1 MIKEREPALERVSV
15 VIQVIWTVV
24 CYYFVIWFSGI
35 VSINNFFQVKEH
47 LIIIFIMIPV
57 WFTLYELFEMGKME
71 RMERYRN
78 ILQKYF
84 IAISIGSF
92 IFMFLVQL
100 FDYPMFSVKLILLFG
115 ILNFFVLS
123 TQKIA
128 GRIILKHFRKRGYN
142 ARIILIIA
150 DESALSFIRQIIE
163 TPEWGYRIWGILT
176 DSELV
181 NKEFGHEFY
190 IYPENSDFSKLLD
203 ESIIDEVFF
212 CKYEFNTSRINK
224 LIDAC
229 REIGVSFHLHSNVL
243 AFKGL
248 IPRPSFV
255 NRQLFLSFINT
266 PGNYYA
272 LIIKG
277 AIDFFMAI
285 TVLILVS
292 PLMLIIGL
300 LIKLEDGGPVLFKQV
315 RIGRHGRLFKCI
327 KFRTMV
333 VNAEELKEK
342 LMEQNEQDGPAFK
355 MKNDPRITRIGKFL
369 RKTSL
374 DELPQFI
381 NVLMGDMSVVGP
393 RPPIPSEVKKYERY
407 LNRRLSVN
415 PGITCIW
422 QVSGRNNVSFD
433 KWMEMDMQYIDNWSL
448 GLDFVII
455 MKTITVIFNGNGQ

>member
-1 MIKEREPALERVSV
+1 MIKEREPALERFSV
-15 VIQVIWTVV
+15 VIQVIWTVI
-24 CYYFVIWFSGI
+24 CYYVIIWFEEI
-35 VSINNFFQVKEH
+35 VYRNNFFKNKEH
-47 LIIIFIMIPV
+47 LIIVFIMIPV
-57 WFTLYELFEMGKME
+57 WFTLFELFEMGKMA
-71 RMERYRN
+71 RMQRYRN
-78 ILQKYF
+78 ILQIYF
-84 IAISIGSF
+84 IAISLGSLVF
-92 IFMFLVQL
+92 LFLVQL
-100 FDYPMFSVKLILLFG
+100 FDYQMFSANLIMQFT
-115 ILNFFVLS
+115 ILTFLVLAI
-123 TQKIA
+123 QKIS
-128 GRIILKHFRKRGYN
+128 GRMILKHFRKRGFN
-142 ARIILIIA
+142 ARIVLIIA
-150 DESALSFIRQIIE
+150 DESTISFIRQIIE
-163 TPEWGYRIWGILT
+163 TPEWGYRIWGIIT

-181 NKEFGHEFY
+181 KKEFGNMFY
-190 IYPENSDFSKLLD
+190 IYPENSDFSRLLD

-212 CKYEFNTSRINK
+212 CKEEFNTSRLNK
-224 LIDAC
+224 MIDAC
-229 REIGVSFHLHSNVL
+229 REIGVSFHLHSNAL

-266 PGNYYA
+266 PDNYFA
-272 LIIKG
+272 LKIKG
-277 AIDFFMAI
+277 AIDFFMAT

-342 LMEQNEQDGPAFK
+342 LLEQNEQDGPAFK
-355 MKNDPRITRIGKFL
+355 MKNDPRITRVRKFL

-393 RPPIPSEVKKYERY
+393 RPPIPSEAKKYERC

-422 QVSGRNNVSFD
+422 QVSGRNKVSFD

-448 GLDFVII
+448 GLDFII
-455 MKTITVIFNGNGQ
+455 MMKTITVIFNGSGQ

>member
-1 MIKEREPALERVSV
+1 MIKEREPALERFSV
-15 VIQVIWTVV
+15 VIQVFWTVI
-24 CYYFVIWFSGI
+24 CYYVIIWVDGI
-35 VSINNFFQVKEH
+35 VSTDNFFINKEH

-57 WFTLYELFEMGKME
+57 WFTLFELFEMGKMA
-71 RMERYRN
+71 RMQRYRD
-78 ILQKYF
+78 ILKKYF
-84 IAISIGSF
+84 IAIAIGS
-92 IFMFLVQL
+92 IIILFLVQL
-100 FDYPMFSVKLILLFG
+100 FDYQMFSMNIIGQFA
-115 ILNFFVLS
+115 ILNLFVLS
-123 TQKIA
+123 TQKIT
-128 GRIILKHFRKRGYN
+128 GRMILRHYRKRGYN
-142 ARIILIIA
+142 ARIIMIIA
-150 DESALSFIRQIIE
+150 DESAISFIRQIIE
-163 TPEWGYRIWGILT
+163 TPEWGYRIWGIIT
-176 DSELV
+176 DSDLV
-181 NKEFGHEFY
+181 KNEFSNMFY
-190 IYPENSDFSKLLD
+190 IYPENSDFPRLLD

-212 CKYEFNTSRINK
+212 CKDEFNTSRIDK

-255 NRQLFLSFINT
+255 NRQLFLSFTNT
-266 PGNYYA
+266 PNNYYA
-272 LIIKG
+272 LKIKG
-277 AIDFFMAI
+277 AIDFFMAT

-333 VNAEELKEK
+333 TNAEELKEK
-342 LMEQNEQDGPAFK
+342 LIEQNEQDGPAFK
-355 MKNDPRITRIGKFL
+355 MKNDPRITKVGKFL

-393 RPPIPSEVKKYERY
+393 RPPIPSEVKKYERC

-422 QVSGRNNVSFD
+422 QVSGRNNVTFE

-448 GLDFVII
+448 GLDFII
-455 MKTITVIFNGNGQ
+455 MMKTITVIFNGSGQ

>member
-1 MIKEREPALERVSV
+1 MIKEREPALERISV
-15 VIQVIWTVV
+15 VIQVIWTVI
-24 CYYFVIWFSGI
+24 CYYFIIWISGI
-35 VSINNFFQVKEH
+35 VSINNFFEIKEH
-47 LIIIFIMIPV
+47 LIIVFIMIPA
-57 WFTLYELFEMGKME
+57 WFTLFEFFELGKME
-71 RMERYRN
+71 RMQRYRN
-78 ILQKYF
+78 ILKKYF
-84 IAISIGSF
+84 IAISFGSF
-92 IFMFLVQL
+92 IFLFLAQL
-100 FDYPMFSVKLILLFG
+100 FDYQMFSANLILQFA

-123 TQKIA
+123 TQKIS
-128 GRIILKHFRKRGYN
+128 GRMILKHFRKRGYN

-150 DESALSFIRQIIE
+150 DESASSFIRQIIE
-163 TPEWGYRIWGILT
+163 TPEWGYRIWGIVT

-181 NKEFGHEFY
+181 KKEFGKEFY
-190 IYPENSDFSKLLD
+190 IYPGNSDFPRLLD

-212 CKYEFNTSRINK
+212 CKDEFNTSSVNK
-224 LIDAC
+224 FIDAC
-229 REIGVSFHLHSNVL
+229 REIGVSFHLHGNAL

-255 NRQLFLSFINT
+255 NKQLFLSFINT
-266 PGNYYA
+266 PDNYYA

-277 AIDFFMAI
+277 AIDFFMAV

-292 PLMLIIGL
+292 PIMLIIGL

-315 RIGRHGRLFKCI
+315 RIGRQGRLFKCI

-355 MKNDPRITRIGKFL
+355 MKNDPRITRVGKFL

-422 QVSGRNNVSFD
+422 QVSGRNNVPFE

-448 GLDFVII
+448 GLDFII
-455 MKTITVIFNGNGQ
+455 MLKTITVIFNGNGQ